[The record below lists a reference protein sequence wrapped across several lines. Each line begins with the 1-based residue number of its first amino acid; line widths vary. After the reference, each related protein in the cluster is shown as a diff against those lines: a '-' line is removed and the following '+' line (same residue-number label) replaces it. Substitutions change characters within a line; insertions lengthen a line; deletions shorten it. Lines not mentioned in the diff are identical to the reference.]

1 MRHIVASSGEIAG
14 IVEMLDGLS
23 LQTRLLALNAAIESA
38 HAGVYGRSFGVVAKE
53 MGNLSNKSG
62 ESAQQINGLVNHTQL
77 HISEGFNKVK
87 SLEALFNQISQ
98 SVSAVVTQLQEL
110 QENATAQSRRVTGI
124 AAEVVALDK
133 QLQTNESL
141 TARQGRT
148 VDTLQQQAARLAESV
163 QQFRITL

>member
-1 MRHIVASSGEIAG
+1 
-14 IVEMLDGLS
+14 
-23 LQTRLLALNAAIESA
+23 
-38 HAGVYGRSFGVVAKE
+38 
-53 MGNLSNKSG
+53 
-62 ESAQQINGLVNHTQL
+62 VNHTQL